1 MRELLCAAVLLLGP
15 PTGADPGMPGCTGG
29 VAPEPRAGVIVG
41 PGTTGASL
49 EAVEGGVYDLSV
61 WAGSRRPGPAT
72 ATGLQFSNASGTP
85 LRTYTL
91 NPERQLKR
99 LNSYGMIAPPG
110 TTTARF
116 FATTTTE
123 IHWDC
128 VYLRV
133 SAYAA
138 THRTGQVTVTS
149 TGSEPL
155 TNLTLTGC
163 GDPTP
168 FDLKD
173 QVTRTCEGTGPITVT
188 GALYWNGALPGSSVV
203 RAQDPALL
211 GNEPQHPGR
220 RQLQDR

>member
-29 VAPEPRAGVIVG
+29 VAPEPRAGVLFG
-41 PGTTGASL
+41 PGISQTTL
-49 EAVEGGVYDLSV
+49 EAVPGGVYDLSV
-61 WAGSRRPGPAT
+61 WAASRRPGPAT
-72 ATGLQFSNASGTP
+72 TTGLQFLDDTGTP
-85 LRTYTL
+85 RTTYSL
-91 NPERQLKR
+91 KPERQLRR

-133 SAYAA
+133 SAYTAKAA
-138 THRTGQVTVTS
+138 AGQVTITN

-155 TNLTLTGC
+155 TNLTLTNC
-163 GDPTP
+163 GTETP

-188 GALYWNGALPGSSVV
+188 GALYWNGALPDQSVLG
-203 RAQDPALL
+203 AQHPGLL
-211 GNEPQHPGR
+211 RNEPQHPGR